1 MRSISLPVFGLL
13 AASAVLTAGA
23 NLLMRHGLLRAAGF
37 SLAPRNIAGEMLNL
51 LRYPSFSVGVA
62 LYVLAA
68 LIWFRVL
75 SLVEVS
81 TGYPILVG
89 LTFVLVSVG
98 AVVAFH
104 ESMSLF
110 KLAGVLVIL
119 LGIILVARA

>member
-1 MRSISLPVFGLL
+1 MRSLSLPAFGLL

-23 NLLMRHGLLRAAGF
+23 NLLIRHGLLRAAGF
-37 SLAPRNIAGEMLNL
+37 SLAPRNIAGEMLKL
-51 LRYPSFSVGVA
+51 LGYPSFSVGVA
-62 LYVLAA
+62 LYA
-68 LIWFRVL
+68 LSALVWFRVL